1 MAAVMADMAV
11 AGETN
16 RTVMRGT
23 SPTIPMPPRMKTS
36 PLRRNVRRMTGG
48 HEMQRPAIL
57 VLNAGSS
64 SLKFALFEARQGGA
78 RMASGA
84 VTGISTDTA
93 RFNLTVTGNSKGV
106 QRDGAFPDHCTAL
119 DAVMSEV
126 ISNRLAALPVAVGH
140 RVAHGGPD
148 CDCPEEVTADLLA
161 RLRGLVPLAPLHLP
175 ANIAGIEAIAA
186 LRPDLPQ
193 IACFDTAF
201 HNGLPRVA
209 QMTGLPREIETPE
222 LRRYGY
228 HGLSYEYIVG
238 ALTQDGVNVDKE
250 RLIVAHLGNGAS
262 LAAIRSGR
270 SIETTMG
277 FSPISG
283 VPMGTRSGD
292 IDPGLILHLLREA
305 ELSPADLGNLL
316 RTRSGLLGLSGESRD
331 MRVLIEHHDAA
342 AAEAIRYFCYHVR
355 RHLVA
360 LTAPLEGLDRLV
372 FTGGI
377 GANAAPVRELICAG
391 LGYLGVRIDH
401 EANLAGSKA
410 ISAAGSRAIVEV
422 RQTDEEQVIADHV
435 ARLCTE
441 CASGRKEAS

>member
-1 MAAVMADMAV
+1 
-11 AGETN
+11 
-16 RTVMRGT
+16 MR
-23 SPTIPMPPRMKTS
+23 
-36 PLRRNVRRMTGG
+36 
-48 HEMQRPAIL
+48 RPSVL

-64 SLKFALFEARQGGA
+64 SLKYALFEAGQGGA
-78 RMASGA
+78 RIAGGA
-84 VTGISTDTA
+84 VTGIGTDTA
-93 RFNLTVTGNSKGV
+93 QFKLTATGDAKVVERG
-106 QRDGAFPDHCTAL
+106 DAFPDHRAAL
-119 DAVMSEV
+119 DAVVSEV
-126 ISNRLAALPVAVGH
+126 RSDRLAAFPVAVGH

-148 CDCPEEVTADLLA
+148 CDCPEEVTPDLLA
-161 RLRGLVPLAPLHLP
+161 RLRNLVTLAPLHLP

-209 QMTGLPREIETPE
+209 RMTGLPRELETPE

-238 ALTQDGVNVDKE
+238 ALARNGVDVEAE
-250 RLIVAHLGNGAS
+250 RLVVAHLGNGAS
-262 LAAIRSGR
+262 LAAIRGGR

-277 FSPISG
+277 FSPVSG

-292 IDPGLILHLLREA
+292 VDPGLILHLQREA
-305 ELSPADLGNLL
+305 GMSPEVLGNLL
-316 RTRSGLLGLSGESRD
+316 RTRSGLLGLSGISRD
-331 MRVLIEHHDAA
+331 MNVLIERHDAA
-342 AAEAIRYFCYHVR
+342 SAEAIRYFCYHVR

-401 EANLAGSKA
+401 EANLAGSRTIA
-410 ISAAGSRAIVEV
+410 AAGSRVNVEV

-435 ARLCTE
+435 ARLRHE
-441 CASGRKEAS
+441 CACKPKAASR